1 MLELV
6 LANLKTRPFRTLIS
20 IVGVALGVILIL
32 LFTGL
37 ARGMSENM
45 AKRAAN
51 WKAEIVFTRP
61 GAMELTSSNASVSTT
76 YAERLLEIEG
86 VQSTVPVIRYITPDT
101 SGRWGLRQ
109 LDGVEWQPFAQMND
123 IEIVTGRAPNAGET
137 SKASGAKTTASNEIA
152 TKNPSANVNG
162 TKPIEN
168 DLPQTVGEVIIDE
181 RQMTDDRLKVGDT
194 MELFGG
200 KPYQIVGVF
209 APPSGARIKMSL
221 AAMQDALEAPNK
233 CTYILV
239 KIKDGADVNAVAARI
254 NEILPGNKINLT
266 QDLIIDAQDRIPALK
281 TFLRVLVGLGA
292 FVSTIFVLLS
302 MYTTITERRKEIGIL
317 KSLGA
322 SKSFII
328 SVIEGEAFFIG
339 VLGITLGFAAAF
351 LASAIIQSSFD
362 IQFEF
367 TASWAVTAALI
378 AIAGSLVGALYP
390 AWRAS
395 GIDPVE
401 VMMNE

>member
-37 ARGMSENM
+37 ARGLTENM
-45 AKRAAN
+45 ANRAFN
-51 WKAEIVFTRP
+51 LKAEIFFTRP
-61 GAMELTSSNASVSTT
+61 GAMEMTSSNASVSTT
-76 YAERLLEIEG
+76 YAQKLLAIEG
-86 VQSTVPVIRYITPDT
+86 VEATVPMIRYITPDT
-101 SGRWGLRQ
+101 TGRWGLRQ
-109 LDGVEWQPFAQMND
+109 LDGVDWNSFAAMN
-123 IEIVTGRAPNAGET
+123 EMNIVSGRAP
-137 SKASGAKTTASNEIA
+137 
-152 TKNPSANVNG
+152 SANDEIV
-162 TKPIEN
+162 
-168 DLPQTVGEVIIDE
+168 IDE
-181 RQMTDDRLKVGDT
+181 RQMIDDKSKIGDT
-194 MELFGG
+194 MELFGDHRY
-200 KPYQIVGVF
+200 KIVGVF

-221 AAMQDALEAPNK
+221 AAMQDALETDK

-239 KIKDGADVNAVAARI
+239 KIKDGANVDEVAARI
-254 NEILPGNKINLT
+254 NQALPGNKINLT
-266 QDLIIDAQDRIPALK
+266 RDLVIDAKDRIPALN

-328 SVIEGEAFFIG
+328 RVIEGEAFLIG
-339 VLGITLGFAAAF
+339 VLGVLLGF
-351 LASAIIQSSFD
+351 IISFVTSFILQNSFD
-362 IQFEF
+362 LQFEF
-367 TASWAVTAALI
+367 SRNWVLTAIIIAL
-378 AIAGSLVGALYP
+378 AGSLVGALYP

-401 VMMNE
+401 VMVNE